1 MPEENDAG
9 SAQAERLTKRVTLT
23 HREWECGVARQCQ
36 CDRHDDGREMSSKIY
51 HGFRATG
58 PTAATRSCSGLAV
71 QGSNGSGNGCSVTG
85 ALWPQAGS
93 VLSVKRILGHSR
105 PSRRPARGGPRGSR
119 ALRAARAQRAGETER
134 CALCCECVNDPHEDQ
149 RERPGLHIMI
159 QSRSNRLTFFH
170 FLCIIMCTHWVG
182 PTESWGQVNNI
193 RDY

>member
-1 MPEENDAG
+1 M
-9 SAQAERLTKRVTLT
+9 
-23 HREWECGVARQCQ
+23 ARQCQ

-159 QSRSNRLTFFH
+159 QSRSNRLTITFFH
-170 FLCIIMCTHWVG
+170 FLCICAVICVLYIFFT
-182 PTESWGQVNNI
+182 P
-193 RDY
+193 R